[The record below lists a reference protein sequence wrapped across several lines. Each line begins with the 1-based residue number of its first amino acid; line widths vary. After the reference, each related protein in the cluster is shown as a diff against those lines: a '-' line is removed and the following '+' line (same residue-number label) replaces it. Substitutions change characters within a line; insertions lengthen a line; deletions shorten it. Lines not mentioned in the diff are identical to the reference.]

1 MRRIVFF
8 LFALGLFA
16 FEASSKIKL
25 PPLIA
30 DHMVLQQRSNVAL
43 WGWAS
48 KSSNVIITSSWNK
61 KVYKIKSDANGAWN
75 VKVET
80 PGAGGP
86 YSITMNDGTPLII
99 KDILIGEVWLCS
111 GQSNM
116 EMPMKG
122 FKNQPVMNS
131 NDLLI
136 DANSSAVRLIRFER
150 AASMNPEDTATN
162 TGWQLS
168 NAESVKEFSAVGY
181 QFAKLLQQQLKVPVG
196 IIGTYWG
203 GTKVEAWMSKES
215 LQSFSQI
222 KIPADT
228 TGSNKNTPTALFNA
242 MLRPLVGYGIKGVL
256 WYQGEQNRPNPEIY
270 DQLLAAMVKDWRDR
284 WQMGEWPFYYVQ
296 IAPYRY
302 NDKLGPSAP
311 LREAQA
317 RALDLIPN
325 SGMAVSMDVG
335 EERSIHPPD
344 KTTIAKRL
352 LCWALA
358 ETYGYKGLAYESPAY
373 QSMQRNHDTVSIRFK
388 NAVNGLTSFG
398 KTINAFE
405 LAGEDK
411 KFYPATAWI
420 TGEGIRLK
428 SEQVKQ
434 PVAVRYAYKDWII
447 GDVYNTEGLP
457 LTPFRTDTWN
467 NQ

>member
-1 MRRIVFF
+1 MKRIQFF
-8 LFALGLFA
+8 LFGILLLS
-16 FEASSKIKL
+16 FEVNAKIKL

-30 DHMVLQQRSNVAL
+30 DHMVLQQQSHAAL

-48 KSSNVIITSSWNK
+48 KSSNVIITTSWNK
-61 KVYKIKSDANGAWN
+61 KTYRVKADADGSWK

-80 PGAGGP
+80 PVAGGP
-86 YSITMNDGTPLII
+86 YTITISDGTPLVI

-116 EMPMKG
+116 EMPVKG
-122 FKNQPVMNS
+122 FKNQPVVNS
-131 NDLLI
+131 NDLLMEA
-136 DANSSAVRLIRFER
+136 DNSSIRLIRFER
-150 AASMNPEDTATN
+150 AASIKPEDTATN
-162 TGWQLS
+162 SGWQLS
-168 NAESVKEFSAVGY
+168 TAESVKDFSAVGY
-181 QFAKLLQQQLKVPVG
+181 QFAKFLQQKLKVPVG

-215 LQSFSQI
+215 LEPFPGI

-228 TGSNKNTPTALFNA
+228 AGSNKNTPTVLFNA
-242 MLRPLVGYGIKGVL
+242 MLHPLVGYGIKGVL
-256 WYQGEQNRPNPEIY
+256 WYQGEQNRPNPDMY
-270 DQLLAAMVKDWRDR
+270 DQLLAAMVKDWRSR

-311 LREAQA
+311 LREAQVKA
-317 RALDLIPN
+317 MELIPN

-335 EERSIHPPD
+335 EEKSIHPSD

-352 LCWALA
+352 LYWALA
-358 ETYGYKGLAYESPAY
+358 NTYNYKGVAFASPSY
-373 QSMQRNHDTVSIRFK
+373 QSMKVNHDTVIVRFK
-388 NAVNGLTSFG
+388 NSMNGLTSFG
-398 KTINAFE
+398 KPVNAFE

-411 KFYPATAWI
+411 KFYSATAWI
-420 TGEGIRLK
+420 TGEGVRLK

-434 PVAVRYAYKDWII
+434 PVAVRYAYKDWVV

-467 NQ
+467 D